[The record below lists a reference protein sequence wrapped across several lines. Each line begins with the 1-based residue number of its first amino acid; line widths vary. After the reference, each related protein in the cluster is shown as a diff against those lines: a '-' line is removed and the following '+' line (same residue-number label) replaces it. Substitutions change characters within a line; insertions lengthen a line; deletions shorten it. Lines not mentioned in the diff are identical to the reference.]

1 MEYYFFY
8 QQYELYAQN
17 QKVMA
22 YFFIYVKQDL
32 SLPIISALTIHNE
45 KKGDY
50 NYRFFKD
57 GADLMREVRE

>member
-45 KKGDY
+45 KRDY
-50 NYRFFKD
+50 NDRFFKD
-57 GADLMREVRE
+57 GAALMREVRE